1 MLLVSMR
8 TTKSKTSAR
17 LLVLHLGELGVD
29 DIAVVL
35 LAGFG
40 LALLLA
46 RAGLRFGLLIG
57 VHLLAEL
64 LRSLRERLRLR
75 LDLGLVL
82 GFQRALGVLDRGLDL
97 LLLAGLDLVAVF
109 LERLSHRVYQCLR

>member
-29 DIAVVL
+29 HIAVVL

-46 RAGLRFGLLIG
+46 RARAALRAGLRLGLLIG

-109 LERLSHRVYQCLR
+109 L

>member
-1 MLLVSMR
+1 MLSVSMR

-29 DIAVVL
+29 HIAVVL

-46 RAGLRFGLLIG
+46 RAGLRAGLRLGLLLG
-57 VHLLAEL
+57 VDLLAEL
-64 LRSLRERLRLR
+64 LRRLRERLRLR

-82 GFQRALGVLDRGLDL
+82 GLERALGVLDRGFDL
-97 LLLAGLDLVAVF
+97 LLVG
-109 LERLSHRVYQCLR
+109 RVD

>member
-8 TTKSKTSAR
+8 TTKSKPSAR

-29 DIAVVL
+29 HVAVVF

-46 RAGLRFGLLIG
+46 RAALRAGLRLGLLIR
-57 VHLLAEL
+57 VDLLAEL
-64 LRSLRERLRLR
+64 LRRLRERLRLR

-82 GFQRALGVLDRGLDL
+82 GLERALGVLDRGLDL
-97 LLLAGLDLVAVF
+97 FFFRRLDLVAV
-109 LERLSHRVYQCLR
+109 